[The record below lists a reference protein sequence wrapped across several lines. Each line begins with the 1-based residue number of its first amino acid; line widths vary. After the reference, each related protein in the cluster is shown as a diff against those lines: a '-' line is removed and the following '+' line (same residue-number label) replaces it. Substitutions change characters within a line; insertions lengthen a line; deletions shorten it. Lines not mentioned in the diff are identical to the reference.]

1 MFDGLQE
8 MNDKALQN
16 LFNNFVNR
24 IDIDNKKVVLTLRVS
39 PFAPFVDKPA
49 IGQPHVILST
59 NYLR

>member
-1 MFDGLQE
+1 

-16 LFNNFVNR
+16 LFNIFVNR
-24 IDIDNKKVVLTLRVS
+24 IDIDNEKVALTLRVS

-49 IGQPHVILST
+49 SGQPHVILST

>member
-24 IDIDNKKVVLTLRVS
+24 IDIDNEKVVLTLRVS

-49 IGQPHVILST
+49 SGQPHVILCI